1 MVVRTLDRRP
11 GRTGAVGLHVGAS
24 NVEQHFPSDVQ
35 MIELELDH
43 LRIVCELEPSFWQD
57 RPEIHDQRLSTWL
70 VSKRNSGKLPLQDAP
85 VAMIPCGEYCFRL
98 QLMSQEEVEISFAG
112 PAATAYFS
120 PTVSPA
126 VLLDRRRHNI
136 GAKPERRRAA
146 RAKAS

>member
-1 MVVRTLDRRP
+1 LVVQTLDRRP
-11 GRTGAVGLHVGAS
+11 GHTGSVGLHIGAS
-24 NVEQHFPSDVQ
+24 NVQQHFPPDVQ

-43 LRIVCELEPSFWQD
+43 LRIVCDLEPSFWKD

-85 VAMIPCGEYCFRL
+85 VTMVPCGEYCFRL
-98 QLMSQEEVEISFAG
+98 QLMSKEEVEISFAG
-112 PAATAYFS
+112 PTATAYFS

-126 VLLDRRRHNI
+126 VLLERRHHKV
-136 GAKPERRRAA
+136 GVKSERRRVA